1 MIYLKQCSGKMD
13 WTNLI
18 TMIVG
23 VLIWEAFLRNWIIKE
38 KK

>member
-1 MIYLKQCSGKMD
+1 MD

-18 TMIVG
+18 AMVVG
-23 VLIWEAFLRNWIIKE
+23 IAIWEVFIRDWIVKE

>member
-1 MIYLKQCSGKMD
+1 MD

-23 VLIWEAFLRNWIIKE
+23 VLIWEAFLRDWIVKE